1 MTTNDLNTNEG
12 IAAHIKT
19 FTDDQLRTL
28 AAAPTTIANVVFQA
42 AADGELIVRGAD
54 ALSTLIDRVNM
65 PGRGS

>member
-1 MTTNDLNTNEG
+1 MTTIDLNTSEG

-54 ALSTLIDRVNM
+54 TESALIERANM
-65 PGRGS
+65 PGRGN